1 MMIIHG
7 GRVLRPATFDAEP
20 LDVIVDGDTI
30 ADLVAP
36 ASVRGEGAQRV
47 DASGKLLIPGL
58 VNGHT
63 HAQVTLARGVF
74 DRYTLELYL
83 NAMAWTGGRRT
94 LEDKYVAAAV
104 GAAELVR
111 KGCTAAYDMFAEFPL
126 PTAEG
131 IDAVARAYRD
141 VGMRVTIAP
150 MIADRSFYQAIPGL
164 LDMLPDDL
172 RDAVLKIEYA
182 PHSQTVAACRTIV
195 QSWTWDRDCVRPALG
210 PTIPHH
216 CSDEFLVACRDLAA
230 ELDVGIQMHVAESKL
245 QAIVGQRRYGKS
257 LVAHLDALGLLGPHF
272 CASHAIWIDADDRS
286 RLARAGASIAH
297 NPGSNFK
304 LGSGM
309 ADLRRLLDSGLNVAL
324 GTDGCA
330 SSDNLNPYEAMRL
343 ASFVSRVGD
352 HPVERWV
359 SSREALHAATEGG
372 ARALGFERIGRIAP
386 GYKADI
392 VFIDLAALH
401 YVPCNDVANQLVFC
415 EDGTGVESVMIGG
428 RLVLDH
434 GRFTTID
441 PLKLRKQAEE
451 AVARLSAQT
460 REGRALS
467 ERLAPLVGRYCSGL
481 AAEPHH
487 VHQLWNSTGKPLAAN
502 EIKW

>member
-7 GRVLRPATFDAEP
+7 GRVLRPGTFDCEP
-20 LDVIVDGDTI
+20 LDVIVRDDTI

-36 ASVRGEGAQRV
+36 ASVRNETAQRI

-63 HAQVTLARGVF
+63 HAQVTLSRGVF

-83 NAMAWTGGRRT
+83 NAMAWTTGRRT
-94 LEDKYVAAAV
+94 LEDKYLSAAI

-126 PTAEG
+126 PTVEG
-131 IDAVARAYRD
+131 VGAVARAYSD
-141 VGMRVTIAP
+141 VGMRVVIAP
-150 MIADRSFYQAIPGL
+150 MLADRSFYQAIPGL
-164 LDMLPDDL
+164 LDALPDDL
-172 RDAVLKIEYA
+172 RAAVLKIEYA
-182 PHSQTVAACRTIV
+182 PHSETAAACGAIIE
-195 QSWTWDRDCVRPALG
+195 SWTWDRDRVRPALG

-216 CSDEFLVACRDLAA
+216 CSDAFLIECRDLAA
-230 ELDVGIQMHVAESKL
+230 ELEVGIQMHVAESKL
-245 QAIVGQRRYGKS
+245 QAIAGQRRYGKS
-257 LVAHLDALGLLGPHF
+257 LVAHLDELNLLGPRF
-272 CASHAIWIDADDRS
+272 CASHGIWIDADDRN
-286 RLARAGASIAH
+286 RLAGAGASIAH

-309 ADLRRLLDSGLNVAL
+309 ADLRRLLDNGINVAL

-330 SSDNLNPYEAMRL
+330 SSDNLNLFEAMRL

-359 SSREALHAATEGG
+359 TSREALHAATEGG
-372 ARALGFERIGRIAP
+372 ARALGFERIGRIAA

-401 YVPCNDVANQLVFC
+401 YVPCNDVANQLAFC

-428 RLVLDH
+428 RMVLDH

-441 PLKLRKQAEE
+441 PLELRSQAEE
-451 AVARLSAQT
+451 AVARLSLQT

-467 ERLAPLVGRYCSGL
+467 ERLAPFIGQYCSGL
-481 AAEPHH
+481 AAASHH
-487 VHQLWNSTGKPLAAN
+487 VHRLWDGCG
-502 EIKW
+502 

>member
-7 GRVLRPATFDAEP
+7 GRVLRPGTFACEP

-30 ADLVAP
+30 ADVVGA
-36 ASVRGEGAQRV
+36 ATVSNEAAQRI

-58 VNGHT
+58 INGHT
-63 HAQVTLARGVF
+63 HAQAALSRGAF

-83 NAMAWTGGRRT
+83 NAVGWIAGRRT
-94 LEDKYVAAAV
+94 VEDKYVSAAI

-126 PTAEG
+126 PTADG
-131 IDAVARAYRD
+131 VGAVARAYSD
-141 VGMRVTIAP
+141 VGMRVVIAP
-150 MIADRSFYQAIPGL
+150 MLADRSFYQAIPGL
-164 LDMLPDDL
+164 LEFLPDEL
-172 RDAVLKIEYA
+172 RNAVLQIEYA
-182 PHSQTVAACRTIV
+182 PHSQTVAACRSIIERW
-195 QSWTWDRDCVRPALG
+195 SWDEDQIRPALG

-216 CSDEFLVACRDLAA
+216 CSDAFLIECRDLAR
-230 ELDVGIQMHVAESKL
+230 ELEIGVQMHVAESKT
-245 QAIVGQRRYGKS
+245 QAIAGKRRYAKS
-257 LVAHLDALGLLGPHF
+257 LVAHLHQLGLLGPRF
-272 CASHAIWIDADDRS
+272 CASHGIWIDADDRS
-286 RLARAGASIAH
+286 RLADTGASIAH

-309 ADLRRLLDSGLNVAL
+309 ADLRRMLDDGINVAL

-330 SSDNLNPYEAMRL
+330 SSDNLNLFEAMRL

-359 SSREALHAATEGG
+359 SSREALRAATEGG
-372 ARALGFERIGRIAP
+372 ARALGFERVGQIAP

-441 PLKLRKQAEE
+441 PHKLRTQAEE
-451 AVARLSAQT
+451 AVARLSSQT
-460 REGRALS
+460 REGRALG
-467 ERLAPLVGRYCSGL
+467 ERLAPFVGQYCSGL
-481 AAEPHH
+481 AATPHH
-487 VHQLWNSTGKPLAAN
+487 VHRLWNDR
-502 EIKW
+502 E